1 MSPKTHAGEDGDL
14 RHIYFLT
21 TDQTVNGAEDVL
33 GASETL
39 NEAGKQGKN
48 SDPGGPNL
56 SKCGKDTTNL
66 STYYL
71 HTAAKGDG
79 RVIEKARQPLAK
91 QLPLLI

>member
-1 MSPKTHAGEDGDL
+1 MSSKTHAGEAGDL

-21 TDQTVNGAEDVL
+21 AHQTVNGAEDVL
-33 GASETL
+33 EASKAL

-56 SKCGKDTTNL
+56 SKYGKDSNNL
-66 STYYL
+66 SIYYL

-91 QLPLLI
+91 QFPLLI